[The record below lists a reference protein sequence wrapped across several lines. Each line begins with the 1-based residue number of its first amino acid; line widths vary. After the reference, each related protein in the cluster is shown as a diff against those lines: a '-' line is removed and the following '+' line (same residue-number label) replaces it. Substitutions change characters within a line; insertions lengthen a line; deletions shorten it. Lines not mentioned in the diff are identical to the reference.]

1 MSYLIAEQAR
11 RGLACGPWPVCGVP
25 LPYNPC
31 DNGPML
37 CLPHPAPLPWHKGTP
52 PHPRVPPPSLFCCP
66 NWTRR
71 AGPPG
76 ITFAPTGVTTIRRR
90 SLVLTRATAL
100 HPYLA
105 RGCLPSPSNHLPLFA
120 PSRFPMCPKLREPWG
135 LGRGGACPCGLQGW
149 VTKGRHFL
157 GLDSSAL
164 SPPQHPP
171 SIGDLPG

>member
-1 MSYLIAEQAR
+1 MVLGQCVGSHFPTTPVTMVPCF
-11 RGLACGPWPVCGVP
+11 ACHTQHLYP
-25 LPYNPC
+25 
-31 DNGPML
+31 
-37 CLPHPAPLPWHKGTP
+37 GTKAP

-135 LGRGGACPCGLQGW
+135 LSRGGACPCGLQGW